1 MRVCE
6 YCGGRNPE
14 EEDFCSGCG
23 TSLINS
29 SRSAASSQPTT
40 EAPVRRRSAVSLALT
55 AMWAPFV
62 LCAVLSGVW
71 KYLLM
76 LPGVFLVV
84 LLHGHGRASQWAA
97 YLISAGLTL
106 LIIAVALPV
115 QIRGTKAFKWWLGS
129 FLAAFCAL
137 AFVTLLMLRA

>member
-1 MRVCE
+1 
-6 YCGGRNPE
+6 
-14 EEDFCSGCG
+14 
-23 TSLINS
+23 
-29 SRSAASSQPTT
+29 
-40 EAPVRRRSAVSLALT
+40 
-55 AMWAPFV
+55 MWAPFV